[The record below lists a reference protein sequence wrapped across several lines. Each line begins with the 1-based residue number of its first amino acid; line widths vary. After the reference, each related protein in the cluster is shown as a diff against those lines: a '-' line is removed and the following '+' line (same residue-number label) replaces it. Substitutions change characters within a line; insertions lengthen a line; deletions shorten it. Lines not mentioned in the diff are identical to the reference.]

1 MKKRSVWLTLLSV
14 LFILCLGAGV
24 FAACEEKEEAPKAS
38 EYVDEINYYYGDGKD
53 VHVQGWF
60 PSLSDAMYT
69 VTEEGDAIKLHYYND
84 TAWRNF
90 GFRIDGQYSDFAW
103 FNITMKRGASPVVAF
118 VKVVNPI
125 RESYDNPNVLGAD
138 VYFDITEEYV
148 TYSFQIPS
156 LTRQTMDIAEDVCL
170 FPDPGTTGTAGDIY
184 IKDAWFSKEQP
195 EDGKWMNDTDSSND
209 AGWTAESWT
218 NYSLRSAEDAEVRIG
233 YNNPGE
239 WAGAFRPIELPEEEV
254 NKLTFVF
261 SSDASGGTQDSVD
274 NIVFSFRGDEASW
287 NAGGWWNY
295 YEQRLFVYNKGEAQA
310 DENGDITLEIP
321 IAAALAAMEGQHEKQ
336 LLLGL
341 NIESCPEFD
350 NYDGK
355 GQITIKSVTLSYE
368 EGFTGPE
375 AGVPEGVEWGIV
387 DSGKGLYTLTVEG
400 GVTNVSYANVPGN
413 LWANLYANVPS
424 GTTAAVAITIRNN
437 GEAEVHYQLN
447 FDGTMVGQST
457 IAAGET
463 KTVEATP
470 AGAYSTLNFFID
482 GCTNEADVLYSGNVD
497 ILSVEFTA
505 QEEGLRWQGNSYTVT
520 ENADGV
526 VNVTYT
532 GMNPTGWTPLA
543 AEVPA
548 DMADGP
554 TVTILVRNNGTDTVK
569 YKYSLD
575 KSGAAVAELFGTI
588 EGGATETLTLTA
600 DSYTTICLFFDCCY
614 DPQTDTDMKDSYSG
628 DLDIL
633 SVEFSGG
640 SETPETPEEPE
651 VSDLEVTWETDAAFE
666 IAEGENG
673 TTVSYENIGD
683 WKEIHTAVTL
693 EEKEAVITMK
703 VTNNAAHKA
712 KYKLSTMYTAESGWA
727 DVGGDNTAAVLY
739 YEIEAGQTADLTI
752 TLTAAQAAQA
762 EFLMFMIDVEDVG
775 GGANRSG
782 SLVIGSLTVAYKA
795 AQEQPDTPVQLTPV
809 DVTWG
814 TDDSA
819 FTLQKGENGTTVD
832 YTGVNSWQN
841 VNAAL
846 TLSEGQTT
854 VVLKLTNNADHKVKY
869 KLSFQDANWQQI
881 GADDSA
887 ACAWAEVESGETV
900 ELTLTF
906 TADQAAQ
913 AAHLMLMIDCWEN
926 GTAYSGSTVLV
937 SVSVG

>member
-24 FAACEEKEEAPKAS
+24 FAACGEKEEAPKAS

-60 PSLSDAMYT
+60 PSLSDDLYS
-69 VTEEGDAIKLHYYND
+69 VTEEDGASKLHYYNSE
-84 TAWRNF
+84 AWRNF
-90 GFRIDGQYSDFAW
+90 GFRIDGPYSDFAW

-375 AGVPEGVEWGIV
+375 AEIPDGVEWGIV
-387 DSGKGLYTLTVEG
+387 DHGKDLYTLTVED
-400 GVTNVSYANVPGN
+400 GVTNVSYANVPGD

-437 GEAEVHYQLN
+437 GEEEVHYQLN
-447 FDGTMVGQST
+447 FDNTMVVQST
-457 IAAGET
+457 VAAGET

-470 AGAYSTLNFFID
+470 AAAYSTLNFFID
-482 GCTNEADVLYSGNVD
+482 GCTNEADVLYSGDVD
-497 ILSVEFTA
+497 ILSVRFTA
-505 QEEGLRWQGNSYTVT
+505 QEEGLRWQGNPYTVT
-520 ENADGV
+520 EADGV

-532 GMNPTGWTPLA
+532 DIAPTAWTPLSTD
-543 AEVPA
+543 VPA
-548 DMADGP
+548 SMAQP
-554 TVTILVRNNGTDTVK
+554 TVTVQVRNNGTDTVK

-575 KSGAAVAELFGTI
+575 KSGAAVAEVFGTI
-588 EGGATETLTLTA
+588 AGGATETLTLTA
-600 DSYTTICLFFDCCY
+600 EGGYTTICLFFDCCY
-614 DPQTDTDMKDSYSG
+614 DPAADTGIKESYSG
-628 DLDIL
+628 NLDIL
-633 SVEFSGG
+633 SVTFSGG
-640 SETPETPEEPE
+640 
-651 VSDLEVTWETDAAFE
+651 
-666 IAEGENG
+666 
-673 TTVSYENIGD
+673 
-683 WKEIHTAVTL
+683 
-693 EEKEAVITMK
+693 
-703 VTNNAAHKA
+703 
-712 KYKLSTMYTAESGWA
+712 A
-727 DVGGDNTAAVLY
+727 D
-739 YEIEAGQTADLTI
+739 E
-752 TLTAAQAAQA
+752 
-762 EFLMFMIDVEDVG
+762 
-775 GGANRSG
+775 
-782 SLVIGSLTVAYKA
+782 
-795 AQEQPDTPVQLTPV
+795 PVQLTPA
-809 DVTWG
+809 DVTWA
-814 TDDSA
+814 TSDPA

-832 YTGVNSWQN
+832 YTGVNGWQN
-841 VNAAL
+841 VNADL

-869 KLSFQDANWQQI
+869 KLSFQDQAWQQI
-881 GADDSA
+881 GTDDSA
-887 ACAWAEVESGETV
+887 ACAWAEVEAGASAELK
-900 ELTLTF
+900 LTL
-906 TADQAAQ
+906 TADQAAA
-913 AAHLMLMIDCWEN
+913 AAHLMLMIDCWAD
-926 GTAYSGSTVLV
+926 GTAYSGSTILV

>member
-24 FAACEEKEEAPKAS
+24 FAACEEKKEAPKAS

-60 PSLSDAMYT
+60 PSLSDGLYT
-69 VTEEGDAIKLHYYND
+69 VTEEDGASKLHYYNSE
-84 TAWRNF
+84 AWRNF
-90 GFRIDGQYSDFAW
+90 GFRIDGPYSDFAW

-148 TYSFQIPS
+148 TYSFRIPS

-274 NIVFSFRGDEASW
+274 NIVFAFRGDEASW

-295 YEQRLFVYNKGEAQA
+295 YEQRLFVYNKGDVQA

-375 AGVPEGVEWGIV
+375 VDIPDGVEWGIV
-387 DSGKGLYTLTVEG
+387 DAGKDLYTLTVED

-437 GEAEVHYQLN
+437 GEKEVHYQLN
-447 FDGTMVGQST
+447 FDGTMVVQST
-457 IAAGET
+457 VAAGET

-470 AGAYSTLNFFID
+470 SAAYSTLNFFID
-482 GCTNEADVLYSGNVD
+482 GCTNEADVLYSGDVD
-497 ILSVEFTA
+497 ILSVQFTA
-505 QEEGLRWQGNSYTVT
+505 QEEGLRWQGNPYTVT
-520 ENADGV
+520 EADGV

-532 GMNPTGWTPLA
+532 DIAPTAWTPLSTD
-543 AEVPA
+543 VPA
-548 DMADGP
+548 SMAQP
-554 TVTILVRNNGTDTVK
+554 TVTVKVRNNGTDTVK

-575 KSGAAVAELFGTI
+575 KSGAAVAEKFGTI
-588 EGGATETLTLTA
+588 AGGATEELSLTA
-600 DSYTTICLFFDCCY
+600 QEYTTICLFFDCCY
-614 DPQTDTDMKDSYSG
+614 DPATDTGVKDKYSG
-628 DLDIL
+628 NLDIL
-633 SVEFSGG
+633 SVTFSGG
-640 SETPETPEEPE
+640 ADDPVQLTPA
-651 VSDLEVTWETDAAFE
+651 DVTWATSDPAFTLQ
-666 IAEGENG
+666 EGENG
-673 TTVSYENIGD
+673 TTVG
-683 WKEIHTAVTL
+683 
-693 EEKEAVITMK
+693 
-703 VTNNAAHKA
+703 
-712 KYKLSTMYTAESGWA
+712 
-727 DVGGDNTAAVLY
+727 
-739 YEIEAGQTADLTI
+739 
-752 TLTAAQAAQA
+752 
-762 EFLMFMIDVEDVG
+762 
-775 GGANRSG
+775 
-782 SLVIGSLTVAYKA
+782 
-795 AQEQPDTPVQLTPV
+795 
-809 DVTWG
+809 
-814 TDDSA
+814 
-819 FTLQKGENGTTVD
+819 

-841 VNAAL
+841 VNADL
-846 TLSEGQTT
+846 TFSEGQTT

-869 KLSFQDANWQQI
+869 KLSFQDQAWQQI

-887 ACAWAEVESGETV
+887 ACAWAEVEAGASAELK
-900 ELTLTF
+900 LTL
-906 TADQAAQ
+906 TADQAAA
-913 AAHLMLMIDCWEN
+913 AAHLMLMIDCWDN
-926 GTAYSGSTVLV
+926 GTAYSGSTILV

>member
-24 FAACEEKEEAPKAS
+24 FAACGEKEEAPKAS

-60 PSLSDAMYT
+60 PSLSDDLYS
-69 VTEEGDAIKLHYYND
+69 VTEEDGASKLHYYNSE
-84 TAWRNF
+84 AWRNF
-90 GFRIDGQYSDFAW
+90 GFRIDGPYSDFAW

-375 AGVPEGVEWGIV
+375 AEIPDGVEWGIV
-387 DSGKGLYTLTVEG
+387 DHGKDLYTLTVED
-400 GVTNVSYANVPGN
+400 GVTNVSYANVPGD

-437 GEAEVHYQLN
+437 GEEEVHYQLN
-447 FDGTMVGQST
+447 FDNTMVVQST
-457 IAAGET
+457 VAAGET

-470 AGAYSTLNFFID
+470 AAAYSTLNFFID
-482 GCTNEADVLYSGNVD
+482 GCTNEADVLYSGDVD
-497 ILSVEFTA
+497 ILSVRFTA
-505 QEEGLRWQGNSYTVT
+505 QEEGLRWQGNPYTVT
-520 ENADGV
+520 EADGV

-532 GMNPTGWTPLA
+532 DIAPTAWTPLSTD
-543 AEVPA
+543 VPA
-548 DMADGP
+548 SMAQP
-554 TVTILVRNNGTDTVK
+554 TVTVKVRNNGTDTVK

-575 KSGAAVAELFGTI
+575 KSGAAVAEVFGTI
-588 EGGATETLTLTA
+588 AGGATETLTLTA
-600 DSYTTICLFFDCCY
+600 EGGYTTICLFFDCCY
-614 DPQTDTDMKDSYSG
+614 DPAADTGIKESYSG
-628 DLDIL
+628 NLDIL
-633 SVEFSGG
+633 SVTFSGG
-640 SETPETPEEPE
+640 
-651 VSDLEVTWETDAAFE
+651 
-666 IAEGENG
+666 
-673 TTVSYENIGD
+673 
-683 WKEIHTAVTL
+683 
-693 EEKEAVITMK
+693 
-703 VTNNAAHKA
+703 
-712 KYKLSTMYTAESGWA
+712 A
-727 DVGGDNTAAVLY
+727 D
-739 YEIEAGQTADLTI
+739 E
-752 TLTAAQAAQA
+752 
-762 EFLMFMIDVEDVG
+762 
-775 GGANRSG
+775 
-782 SLVIGSLTVAYKA
+782 
-795 AQEQPDTPVQLTPV
+795 PVQLTPA
-809 DVTWG
+809 DVTWA
-814 TDDSA
+814 TSDPA

-832 YTGVNSWQN
+832 YTGVNGWQN
-841 VNAAL
+841 VNADL

-869 KLSFQDANWQQI
+869 KLSFQDQAWQQI
-881 GADDSA
+881 GTDDSA
-887 ACAWAEVESGETV
+887 ACAWAEVEAGASAELK
-900 ELTLTF
+900 LTL
-906 TADQAAQ
+906 TADQAAA
-913 AAHLMLMIDCWEN
+913 AAHLMLMIDCWAD
-926 GTAYSGSTVLV
+926 GTAYSGSTILV

>member
-24 FAACEEKEEAPKAS
+24 FAACGEKEEAPKAS

-60 PSLSDAMYT
+60 PSLSDDLYS
-69 VTEEGDAIKLHYYND
+69 VTEEDGASKLHYYNSE
-84 TAWRNF
+84 AWRNF
-90 GFRIDGQYSDFAW
+90 GFRIDGPYSDFAW

-375 AGVPEGVEWGIV
+375 AEIPDGVEWGIV
-387 DSGKGLYTLTVEG
+387 DHGKDLYTLTVED
-400 GVTNVSYANVPGN
+400 GVTNVSYANVPGD

-437 GEAEVHYQLN
+437 GEEEVHYQLN
-447 FDGTMVGQST
+447 FDNTMVVQST
-457 IAAGET
+457 VAAGET

-470 AGAYSTLNFFID
+470 AAAYSTLNFFID
-482 GCTNEADVLYSGNVD
+482 GCTSEADVLYSGDVD
-497 ILSVEFTA
+497 ILSVRFTA
-505 QEEGLRWQGNSYTVT
+505 QEEGLRWQGNPYTVT
-520 ENADGV
+520 EADGV

-532 GMNPTGWTPLA
+532 DIAPTAWTPLSTD
-543 AEVPA
+543 VPA
-548 DMADGP
+548 SMAQP
-554 TVTILVRNNGTDTVK
+554 TVTVKVRNNGTDTVK

-575 KSGAAVAELFGTI
+575 KSGAAVAEVFGTI
-588 EGGATETLTLTA
+588 AGGATETLTLTA
-600 DSYTTICLFFDCCY
+600 EGGYTTICLFFDCCY
-614 DPQTDTDMKDSYSG
+614 DPAADTGIKESYSG
-628 DLDIL
+628 NLDIL
-633 SVEFSGG
+633 SVTFSGG
-640 SETPETPEEPE
+640 
-651 VSDLEVTWETDAAFE
+651 
-666 IAEGENG
+666 
-673 TTVSYENIGD
+673 
-683 WKEIHTAVTL
+683 
-693 EEKEAVITMK
+693 
-703 VTNNAAHKA
+703 
-712 KYKLSTMYTAESGWA
+712 A
-727 DVGGDNTAAVLY
+727 D
-739 YEIEAGQTADLTI
+739 E
-752 TLTAAQAAQA
+752 
-762 EFLMFMIDVEDVG
+762 
-775 GGANRSG
+775 
-782 SLVIGSLTVAYKA
+782 
-795 AQEQPDTPVQLTPV
+795 PVQLTPA
-809 DVTWG
+809 DVTWA
-814 TDDSA
+814 TSDPA
-819 FTLQKGENGTTVD
+819 FTLQKGENGTTVG
-832 YTGVNSWQN
+832 YTGVNGWQN
-841 VNAAL
+841 VNADL

-869 KLSFQDANWQQI
+869 KLSFQDQAWQQI
-881 GADDSA
+881 GTDDSA
-887 ACAWAEVESGETV
+887 ACAWAEVEAGASAELK
-900 ELTLTF
+900 LTL
-906 TADQAAQ
+906 TADQAAA
-913 AAHLMLMIDCWEN
+913 AAHLMLMIDCWAD
-926 GTAYSGSTVLV
+926 GTAYSGSTILV

>member
-60 PSLSDAMYT
+60 PSLSDDLYS
-69 VTEEGDAIKLHYYND
+69 VTEEDGASKLHYYNSE
-84 TAWRNF
+84 AWRNF
-90 GFRIDGQYSDFAW
+90 GFRIDGPYSDFAW

-375 AGVPEGVEWGIV
+375 AEIPDGVEWGIV
-387 DSGKGLYTLTVEG
+387 DHGKDLYTLTVED
-400 GVTNVSYANVPGN
+400 GVTNVSYANVPGD

-437 GEAEVHYQLN
+437 GEEEVHYQLN
-447 FDGTMVGQST
+447 FDNTMVVQST
-457 IAAGET
+457 VAAGET

-470 AGAYSTLNFFID
+470 AAAYSTLNFFID
-482 GCTNEADVLYSGNVD
+482 GCTNEADVLYSGDVD
-497 ILSVEFTA
+497 ILSVRFTA
-505 QEEGLRWQGNSYTVT
+505 QEEGLRWQGNPYTVT
-520 ENADGV
+520 EADGV

-532 GMNPTGWTPLA
+532 DIAPTAWTPLSTD
-543 AEVPA
+543 VPA
-548 DMADGP
+548 SMAQP
-554 TVTILVRNNGTDTVK
+554 TVTVKVRNNGTDTVK

-575 KSGAAVAELFGTI
+575 KSGAAVAEVFGTI
-588 EGGATETLTLTA
+588 AGGATETLTLTA
-600 DSYTTICLFFDCCY
+600 EGGYTTICLFFDCCY
-614 DPQTDTDMKDSYSG
+614 DPAADTGIKESYSG
-628 DLDIL
+628 NLDIL
-633 SVEFSGG
+633 SVTFSGG
-640 SETPETPEEPE
+640 
-651 VSDLEVTWETDAAFE
+651 
-666 IAEGENG
+666 
-673 TTVSYENIGD
+673 
-683 WKEIHTAVTL
+683 
-693 EEKEAVITMK
+693 
-703 VTNNAAHKA
+703 
-712 KYKLSTMYTAESGWA
+712 A
-727 DVGGDNTAAVLY
+727 D
-739 YEIEAGQTADLTI
+739 E
-752 TLTAAQAAQA
+752 
-762 EFLMFMIDVEDVG
+762 
-775 GGANRSG
+775 
-782 SLVIGSLTVAYKA
+782 
-795 AQEQPDTPVQLTPV
+795 PVQLTPA
-809 DVTWG
+809 DVTWA
-814 TDDSA
+814 TSDPA

-832 YTGVNSWQN
+832 YTGVNGWQN
-841 VNAAL
+841 VNADL

-869 KLSFQDANWQQI
+869 KLSFQDQAWQQI
-881 GADDSA
+881 GTDDSA
-887 ACAWAEVESGETV
+887 ACAWAEVEAGASAELK
-900 ELTLTF
+900 LTL
-906 TADQAAQ
+906 TADQAAA
-913 AAHLMLMIDCWEN
+913 AAHLMLMIDCWAD
-926 GTAYSGSTVLV
+926 GTAYSGSTILV

>member
-60 PSLSDAMYT
+60 PSLSDDLYS
-69 VTEEGDAIKLHYYND
+69 VTEEDGASKLHYYNSE
-84 TAWRNF
+84 AWRNF
-90 GFRIDGQYSDFAW
+90 GFRIDGPYSDFAW

-375 AGVPEGVEWGIV
+375 AEIPDGVEWGIV
-387 DSGKGLYTLTVEG
+387 DHGKDLYTLTVED
-400 GVTNVSYANVPGN
+400 GVTNVSYANVPGD

-437 GEAEVHYQLN
+437 GEEEVHYQLN
-447 FDGTMVGQST
+447 FDNTMVVQST
-457 IAAGET
+457 VAAGET

-470 AGAYSTLNFFID
+470 AAAYSTLNFFID
-482 GCTNEADVLYSGNVD
+482 GCTSEADVLYSGDVD
-497 ILSVEFTA
+497 ILSVRFTA
-505 QEEGLRWQGNSYTVT
+505 QEEGLRWQGNPYTVT
-520 ENADGV
+520 EADGV

-532 GMNPTGWTPLA
+532 DIAPTAWTPLSTD
-543 AEVPA
+543 VPA
-548 DMADGP
+548 SMAQP
-554 TVTILVRNNGTDTVK
+554 TVTVKVRNNGTDTVK

-575 KSGAAVAELFGTI
+575 KSGAAVAEVFGTI
-588 EGGATETLTLTA
+588 AGGATETLTLTA
-600 DSYTTICLFFDCCY
+600 EGGYTTICLFFDCCY
-614 DPQTDTDMKDSYSG
+614 DPAADTGIKESYSG
-628 DLDIL
+628 NLDIL
-633 SVEFSGG
+633 SVTFSGG
-640 SETPETPEEPE
+640 
-651 VSDLEVTWETDAAFE
+651 
-666 IAEGENG
+666 
-673 TTVSYENIGD
+673 
-683 WKEIHTAVTL
+683 
-693 EEKEAVITMK
+693 
-703 VTNNAAHKA
+703 
-712 KYKLSTMYTAESGWA
+712 A
-727 DVGGDNTAAVLY
+727 D
-739 YEIEAGQTADLTI
+739 E
-752 TLTAAQAAQA
+752 
-762 EFLMFMIDVEDVG
+762 
-775 GGANRSG
+775 
-782 SLVIGSLTVAYKA
+782 
-795 AQEQPDTPVQLTPV
+795 PVQLTPA
-809 DVTWG
+809 DVTWA
-814 TDDSA
+814 TSDPA

-832 YTGVNSWQN
+832 YTGVNGWQN
-841 VNAAL
+841 VNADL

-869 KLSFQDANWQQI
+869 KLSFQDQAWQQI
-881 GADDSA
+881 GTDDSA
-887 ACAWAEVESGETV
+887 ACAWAEVEAGASAELK
-900 ELTLTF
+900 LTL
-906 TADQAAQ
+906 TADQAAA
-913 AAHLMLMIDCWEN
+913 AAHLMLMIDCWAD
-926 GTAYSGSTVLV
+926 GTAYSGSTILV

>member
-24 FAACEEKEEAPKAS
+24 FAACEEKKEAPKAS

-60 PSLSDAMYT
+60 PSLSDDLYT
-69 VTEEGDAIKLHYYND
+69 VTEEDGASKLHYYNSE
-84 TAWRNF
+84 AWRNF
-90 GFRIDGQYSDFAW
+90 GFRIDGPYSDFAW

-125 RESYDNPNVLGAD
+125 RESYDNPNVLGTD

-156 LTRQTMDIAEDVCL
+156 LTRQTMDIADDVCL

-274 NIVFSFRGDEASW
+274 NIVFAFRGDEASW

-295 YEQRLFVYNKGEAQA
+295 YEQRLFVYNKGDVQA

-375 AGVPEGVEWGIV
+375 VDIPDGVEWGIV
-387 DSGKGLYTLTVEG
+387 DAGKDLYTLTVED

-437 GEAEVHYQLN
+437 GEKEVHYQLN
-447 FDGTMVGQST
+447 FDGTMVVQST
-457 IAAGET
+457 VAAGET

-470 AGAYSTLNFFID
+470 AAAYSTLNFFID
-482 GCTNEADVLYSGNVD
+482 GCTNEADVLYSGDVD
-497 ILSVEFTA
+497 ILSVQFTA
-505 QEEGLRWQGNSYTVT
+505 QEEGLRWQGNPYTVT
-520 ENADGV
+520 EADGV

-532 GMNPTGWTPLA
+532 DIAPTAWTPLSTD
-543 AEVPA
+543 VPA
-548 DMADGP
+548 SMAQP
-554 TVTILVRNNGTDTVK
+554 TVTVKVRNNGTDTVK

-575 KSGAAVAELFGTI
+575 KSGAAVAEKFGTI
-588 EGGATETLTLTA
+588 AGGTTEELSLTA
-600 DSYTTICLFFDCCY
+600 QEYTTICLFFDCCY
-614 DPQTDTDMKDSYSG
+614 DPETDTDVKEKYSG
-628 DLDIL
+628 DVDIL
-633 SVEFSGG
+633 SVTFSGG
-640 SETPETPEEPE
+640 ADEPVQLTPA
-651 VSDLEVTWETDAAFE
+651 DVTWATSDPAFTLQ
-666 IAEGENG
+666 EGENG
-673 TTVSYENIGD
+673 TTVG
-683 WKEIHTAVTL
+683 
-693 EEKEAVITMK
+693 
-703 VTNNAAHKA
+703 
-712 KYKLSTMYTAESGWA
+712 
-727 DVGGDNTAAVLY
+727 
-739 YEIEAGQTADLTI
+739 
-752 TLTAAQAAQA
+752 
-762 EFLMFMIDVEDVG
+762 
-775 GGANRSG
+775 
-782 SLVIGSLTVAYKA
+782 
-795 AQEQPDTPVQLTPV
+795 
-809 DVTWG
+809 
-814 TDDSA
+814 
-819 FTLQKGENGTTVD
+819 

-841 VNAAL
+841 VNADL

-869 KLSFQDANWQQI
+869 KLSFQDQAWKQI

-887 ACAWAEVESGETV
+887 ACAWAEVEAGASAELK
-900 ELTLTF
+900 LTL
-906 TADQAAQ
+906 TADQAAA
-913 AAHLMLMIDCWEN
+913 AAHLMLMIDCWDN
-926 GTAYSGSTVLV
+926 GTAYSGSTLLV

>member
-24 FAACEEKEEAPKAS
+24 FAACGEKEEAPKAS

-60 PSLSDAMYT
+60 PSLSDDLYS
-69 VTEEGDAIKLHYYND
+69 VTEEDGASKLHYYNSE
-84 TAWRNF
+84 AWRNF
-90 GFRIDGQYSDFAW
+90 GFRIDGPYSDFAW

-368 EGFTGPE
+368 EGFEAPE
-375 AGVPEGVEWGIV
+375 PELPAELDWGVV
-387 DSGKGLYTLTVEG
+387 DSGKPYYTITEKD
-400 GVTNVSYANVPGN
+400 GVTNVAYENVPN
-413 LWANLYANVPS
+413 TLWANLYANVPS
-424 GTTAAVAITIRNN
+424 GTAATVELQLRNN
-437 GEAEVHYQLN
+437 GENTVTYRLDCGSTEGEV
-447 FDGTMVGQST
+447 GT
-457 IAAGET
+457 IEPGET
-463 KTVEATP
+463 KTVKAVP
-470 AGAYSTLNFFID
+470 NGAYNVINFFVD
-482 GCTNEADVLYSGNVD
+482 GGVAGNALETYSGNLD
-497 ILSVEFTA
+497 ILSVTFSSESSGS
-505 QEEGLRWQGNSYTVT
+505 GLSWSGTGYTVT
-520 ENADGV
+520 EKDGT
-526 VNVTYT
+526 VNVTYAN
-532 GMNPTGWTPLA
+532 MNPTGWTPLA
-543 AEVPA
+543 AEVPSDLA
-548 DMADGP
+548 ANS
-554 TVTILVRNNGTDTVK
+554 TVTVQVRNNGTETVK

-575 KSGAAVAELFGTI
+575 KSGAAVAEVFGTI
-588 EGGATETLTLTA
+588 AGGATETLTLTA
-600 DSYTTICLFFDCCY
+600 EGGYTTICLFFDCCY
-614 DPQTDTDMKDSYSG
+614 DPAADTGIKESYSG
-628 DLDIL
+628 NLDIL
-633 SVEFSGG
+633 SVTFSGG
-640 SETPETPEEPE
+640 
-651 VSDLEVTWETDAAFE
+651 
-666 IAEGENG
+666 
-673 TTVSYENIGD
+673 
-683 WKEIHTAVTL
+683 
-693 EEKEAVITMK
+693 
-703 VTNNAAHKA
+703 
-712 KYKLSTMYTAESGWA
+712 A
-727 DVGGDNTAAVLY
+727 D
-739 YEIEAGQTADLTI
+739 E
-752 TLTAAQAAQA
+752 
-762 EFLMFMIDVEDVG
+762 
-775 GGANRSG
+775 
-782 SLVIGSLTVAYKA
+782 
-795 AQEQPDTPVQLTPV
+795 PVQLTPA
-809 DVTWG
+809 DVTWA
-814 TDDSA
+814 TSDPA

-832 YTGVNSWQN
+832 YTGVNGWQN
-841 VNAAL
+841 VNADL

-869 KLSFQDANWQQI
+869 KLSFQDQAWQQI
-881 GADDSA
+881 GTDDSA
-887 ACAWAEVESGETV
+887 ACAWAEVEAGASAELK
-900 ELTLTF
+900 LTL
-906 TADQAAQ
+906 TADQAAA
-913 AAHLMLMIDCWEN
+913 AAHLMLMIDCWAD
-926 GTAYSGSTVLV
+926 GTAYSGSTILV

>member
-60 PSLSDAMYT
+60 PSLSDDLYS
-69 VTEEGDAIKLHYYND
+69 VTEEDGASKLHYYNSE
-84 TAWRNF
+84 AWRNF
-90 GFRIDGQYSDFAW
+90 GFRIDGPYSDFAW

-375 AGVPEGVEWGIV
+375 AEIPDGVEWGIV
-387 DSGKGLYTLTVEG
+387 DHGKDRYTLTVED
-400 GVTNVSYANVPGN
+400 GVTNVSYANVPGD

-437 GEAEVHYQLN
+437 GEEEVHYQLN
-447 FDGTMVGQST
+447 FDNTMVVQST
-457 IAAGET
+457 VAAGET

-470 AGAYSTLNFFID
+470 AAAYSTLNFFID
-482 GCTNEADVLYSGNVD
+482 GCTNEADVLYSGDVD
-497 ILSVEFTA
+497 ILSVRFTA
-505 QEEGLRWQGNSYTVT
+505 QEEGLRWQGNPYTVT
-520 ENADGV
+520 EADGV

-532 GMNPTGWTPLA
+532 DIAPTAWTPLSTD
-543 AEVPA
+543 VPA
-548 DMADGP
+548 SMAQP
-554 TVTILVRNNGTDTVK
+554 TVTVKVRNNGTDTVK

-575 KSGAAVAELFGTI
+575 KSGAAVAEVFGTI
-588 EGGATETLTLTA
+588 AGGATETLTLTA
-600 DSYTTICLFFDCCY
+600 EGGYTTICLFFDCCY
-614 DPQTDTDMKDSYSG
+614 DPAADTGIKESYSG
-628 DLDIL
+628 NLDIL
-633 SVEFSGG
+633 SVTFSGG
-640 SETPETPEEPE
+640 
-651 VSDLEVTWETDAAFE
+651 
-666 IAEGENG
+666 
-673 TTVSYENIGD
+673 
-683 WKEIHTAVTL
+683 
-693 EEKEAVITMK
+693 
-703 VTNNAAHKA
+703 
-712 KYKLSTMYTAESGWA
+712 A
-727 DVGGDNTAAVLY
+727 D
-739 YEIEAGQTADLTI
+739 E
-752 TLTAAQAAQA
+752 
-762 EFLMFMIDVEDVG
+762 
-775 GGANRSG
+775 
-782 SLVIGSLTVAYKA
+782 
-795 AQEQPDTPVQLTPV
+795 PVQLTPA
-809 DVTWG
+809 DVTWA
-814 TDDSA
+814 TSDPA
-819 FTLQKGENGTTVD
+819 FTLQKGENGTTVG
-832 YTGVNSWQN
+832 YTGVNGWQN
-841 VNAAL
+841 VNADL

-869 KLSFQDANWQQI
+869 KLSFQDQAWQQI
-881 GADDSA
+881 GTDDSA
-887 ACAWAEVESGETV
+887 ACAWAEVEAGASAELK
-900 ELTLTF
+900 LTL
-906 TADQAAQ
+906 TADQAAA
-913 AAHLMLMIDCWEN
+913 AAHLMLMIDCWAD
-926 GTAYSGSTVLV
+926 GTAYSGSTILV

>member
-24 FAACEEKEEAPKAS
+24 FAACGEKEEAPKAS

-60 PSLSDAMYT
+60 PSLSDDLYS
-69 VTEEGDAIKLHYYND
+69 VTEEDGASKLHYYNSE
-84 TAWRNF
+84 AWRNF
-90 GFRIDGQYSDFAW
+90 GFRIDGPYSDFAW

-375 AGVPEGVEWGIV
+375 AEIPDGVEWGIV
-387 DSGKGLYTLTVEG
+387 DHGKDRYTLTVED
-400 GVTNVSYANVPGN
+400 GVTNVSYANVPGD

-437 GEAEVHYQLN
+437 GEEEVHYQLN
-447 FDGTMVGQST
+447 FDNTMVVQST
-457 IAAGET
+457 VAAGET

-470 AGAYSTLNFFID
+470 AAAYSTLNFFID
-482 GCTNEADVLYSGNVD
+482 GCTNEADVLYSGDVD
-497 ILSVEFTA
+497 ILSVRFTA
-505 QEEGLRWQGNSYTVT
+505 QEEGLRWQGNPYTVT
-520 ENADGV
+520 EADGV

-532 GMNPTGWTPLA
+532 DIAPTAWTPLSTD
-543 AEVPA
+543 VPA
-548 DMADGP
+548 SMAQP
-554 TVTILVRNNGTDTVK
+554 TVTVKVRNNGTDTVK

-575 KSGAAVAELFGTI
+575 KSGAAVAEVFGTI
-588 EGGATETLTLTA
+588 AGGATETLTLTA
-600 DSYTTICLFFDCCY
+600 EGGYTTICLFFDCCY
-614 DPQTDTDMKDSYSG
+614 DPAADTGIKESYSG
-628 DLDIL
+628 NLDIL
-633 SVEFSGG
+633 SVTFSGG
-640 SETPETPEEPE
+640 
-651 VSDLEVTWETDAAFE
+651 
-666 IAEGENG
+666 
-673 TTVSYENIGD
+673 
-683 WKEIHTAVTL
+683 
-693 EEKEAVITMK
+693 
-703 VTNNAAHKA
+703 
-712 KYKLSTMYTAESGWA
+712 A
-727 DVGGDNTAAVLY
+727 D
-739 YEIEAGQTADLTI
+739 E
-752 TLTAAQAAQA
+752 
-762 EFLMFMIDVEDVG
+762 
-775 GGANRSG
+775 
-782 SLVIGSLTVAYKA
+782 
-795 AQEQPDTPVQLTPV
+795 PVQLTPA
-809 DVTWG
+809 DVTWA
-814 TDDSA
+814 TSDPA
-819 FTLQKGENGTTVD
+819 FTLQKGENGTTVG

-841 VNAAL
+841 VNADL

-869 KLSFQDANWQQI
+869 KLSFQDQAWKQI

-887 ACAWAEVESGETV
+887 ACAWAEVEAGASAELK
-900 ELTLTF
+900 LTL
-906 TADQAAQ
+906 TADQAAA
-913 AAHLMLMIDCWEN
+913 AAHLMLMIDCWAD
-926 GTAYSGSTVLV
+926 GTAYSGSTILV